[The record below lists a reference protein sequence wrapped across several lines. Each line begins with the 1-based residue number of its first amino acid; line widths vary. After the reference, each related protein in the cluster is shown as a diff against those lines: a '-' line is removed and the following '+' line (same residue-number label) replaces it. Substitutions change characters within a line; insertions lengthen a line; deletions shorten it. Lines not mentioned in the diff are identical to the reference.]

1 MSPVIMSPAIISP
14 AVISPAVMGTGCRA
28 AHRRPIYATQICL
41 NINIGCFLKII
52 ALLIHAQSSYRGT
65 RYGERHLFI
74 FDSDSESF
82 ISDSDSGTVKSI
94 YEDYRRFF

>member
-1 MSPVIMSPAIISP
+1 
-14 AVISPAVMGTGCRA
+14 MGTGCRA

-65 RYGERHLFI
+65 RYGERHLLDFRSPCRGVMLAAI
-74 FDSDSESF
+74 FMRGVE
-82 ISDSDSGTVKSI
+82 IGKSL
-94 YEDYRRFF
+94 FKTHPNATKF